1 MSGSSGAAYGRLGG
15 LLSGGARSRKSLANA
30 QRVRIVEPNSAPSL
44 STTIAG
50 KVEVLRKTQKRR
62 KSAGDRPDGMSAGR
76 EALLEIAASAARAA
90 ESAVAAAA
98 SAQAAAEAKE
108 PPPPSKR
115 SANSNKPAP
124 LFSAKRGEV
133 VGMIVSATYGARKT
147 YDWDDIVDVGQKIAS
162 GALTMADIN
171 HKDENGNWVQKVP
184 YTTMDRWIKDD
195 HAAMSKKKPP
205 GAGVRG
211 QPHWKVELEVR
222 RRTSLSR
229 PGGCGGGK
237 QAVLGQVRL
246 VPRSPPR
253 PLTPPSL
260 HPVPP
265 CAHALT
271 RSARAE
277 H

>member
-1 MSGSSGAAYGRLGG
+1 
-15 LLSGGARSRKSLANA
+15 
-30 QRVRIVEPNSAPSL
+30 
-44 STTIAG
+44 
-50 KVEVLRKTQKRR
+50 
-62 KSAGDRPDGMSAGR
+62 
-76 EALLEIAASAARAA
+76 
-90 ESAVAAAA
+90 
-98 SAQAAAEAKE
+98 
-108 PPPPSKR
+108 
-115 SANSNKPAP
+115 
-124 LFSAKRGEV
+124 
-133 VGMIVSATYGARKT
+133 MIVSATYGARKT

-171 HKDENGNWVQKVP
+171 HKDENGNWVHKVL

-246 VPRSPPR
+246 VPRSPP
-253 PLTPPSL
+253 PSTHPPFPSSF
-260 HPVPP
+260 PSM
-265 CAHALT
+265 
-271 RSARAE
+271 RARAYSIRSRRALE
-277 H
+277 